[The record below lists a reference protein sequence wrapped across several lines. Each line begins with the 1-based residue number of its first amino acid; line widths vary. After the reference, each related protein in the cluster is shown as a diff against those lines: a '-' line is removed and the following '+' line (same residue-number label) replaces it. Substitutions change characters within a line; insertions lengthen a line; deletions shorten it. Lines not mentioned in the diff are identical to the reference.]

1 MKKKILFVIPEY
13 SHGGTNK
20 VLENLLSFLDKK
32 KYDINIFSLY
42 EDGGDYYKN
51 VFAPYIVK
59 KTWLYYFL
67 HDNVFT
73 RKIMGLYNRITK
85 RDNFNWLY
93 KREANMLQ
101 SAHHYDT
108 IIAYQEGTATTFVS
122 NIIDNVKKIAWIH
135 CDYGNWAT
143 EWQKKGDIYKYKIYH
158 KIVCVSE
165 TAKNI
170 FISVFPEF
178 QDKTVAIYNVQDRET
193 IIQMSNQSVDI
204 PYYDYKKF
212 NIISVGRLSPVKQ
225 FDKIP
230 SIISSM
236 GQDIIN
242 RIHWYIIGAGQ
253 QEETILNEIRN
264 HGMEKVVIPLGAK
277 NNPYPYFKQSDLY
290 VCTSRSESLPTVII
304 EAEILQTPVL
314 SNCFPSAG
322 EVVDRRCGWICSID
336 EMPVIIKNIINNKD
350 GIYTKVK
357 KSIVNYEY
365 DNKSIIKQIEELL

>member
-42 EDGGDYYKN
+42 EDGGNYYKN

-59 KTWLYYFL
+59 KSGLYYFL
-67 HDNVFT
+67 HDNVVS
-73 RKIMGLYNRITK
+73 RKIMGLYNKITK
-85 RDNFNWLY
+85 KNNYTWLY

-101 SAHHYDT
+101 SKHHYNT
-108 IIAYQEGTATTFVS
+108 IIAYQEGAATTFVS
-122 NIIDNVKKIAWIH
+122 YITDNVKKIAWVH
-135 CDYGNWAT
+135 CDYRNWAS
-143 EWQKKGDIYKYKIYH
+143 EERKKRDIYIYEQYH

-165 TAKNI
+165 TAKNN
-170 FISVFPEF
+170 FSTVFPKYQE
-178 QDKTVAIYNVQDRET
+178 KTITVYNVQNRET

-204 PYYDYKKF
+204 PNYDDRKF

-253 QEETILNEIRN
+253 QDETILNEIRK

-290 VCTSRSESLPTVII
+290 VCTSLSESLPTVII
-304 EAEILQTPVL
+304 EAEILRTPVL

-322 EVVDRRCGWICSID
+322 EAVDRRCGWICSID